1 MFAQNHEHMP
11 VLFKIPQQRKKGFP
25 GSLIAQLGQ
34 CNKIQAQRVL
44 KLAEL
49 ILAYFSDQIVLILII
64 PVKGGTVDPAGQN
77 QLIDR
82 DLFKG
87 HSFQQSDHLG
97 LDGFP
102 RFDHP

>member
-1 MFAQNHEHMP
+1 MS
-11 VLFKIPQQRKKGFP
+11 VLFKIPQQREK
-25 GSLIAQLGQ
+25 SLSARLFVQYRQG
-34 CNKIQAQRVL
+34 NKIQTQRIL
-44 KLAEL
+44 KLVEL
-49 ILAYFSDQIVLILII
+49 FLANFPDQIVLILII
-64 PVKGGTVDPAGQN
+64 SVKGGTVDPAGQN

-97 LDGFP
+97 LDGFL